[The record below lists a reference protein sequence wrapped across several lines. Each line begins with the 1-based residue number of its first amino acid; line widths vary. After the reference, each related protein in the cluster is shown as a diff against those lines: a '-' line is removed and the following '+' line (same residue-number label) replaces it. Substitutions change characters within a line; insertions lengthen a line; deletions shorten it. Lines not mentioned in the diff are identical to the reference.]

1 MINFVDQHTLSKA
14 SREARERVA
23 RQLSTFIKV
32 RTDSKRAVTYL
43 SASLEQ
49 VLFFLFERMQ
59 LGLAAS
65 TVRRDASLIDAL
77 RESTGLP
84 RFAAEPAMREFLR
97 AVTRARPAGAKFEG
111 VVVYS
116 PRQLVP
122 SLLQYDAP
130 PFGPSFMAL
139 RERCLFT
146 LRVVTLMRGG
156 SAWSVRRSSIKAVC
170 DPIGRPIV
178 MFHYDSK
185 GAAANNMAHDSNY
198 VEHLEE
204 DTRRCDRSLCPAHL
218 LLQLRDVVER
228 LDREEHDRLFTSEIG
243 AALSVN
249 SVRTLMSKLLRRA
262 QVAPVFTSHSLRM
275 SSSVT
280 LKLLGVADQD
290 VCVRAGWH
298 TGTASSTRS
307 RHYLYGRGVRDNFAR
322 LLLLP
327 GRDSS

>member
-32 RTDSKRAVTYL
+32 
-43 SASLEQ
+43 
-49 VLFFLFERMQ
+49 LFFLFERMQ

-77 RESTGLP
+77 RESAGLP

-156 SAWSVRRSSIKAVC
+156 SAWSVRQ
-170 DPIGRPIV
+170 IGR
-178 MFHYDSK
+178 
-185 GAAANNMAHDSNY
+185 AH
-198 VEHLEE
+198 V
-204 DTRRCDRSLCPAHL
+204 
-218 LLQLRDVVER
+218 
-228 LDREEHDRLFTSEIG
+228 
-243 AALSVN
+243 
-249 SVRTLMSKLLRRA
+249 
-262 QVAPVFTSHSLRM
+262 
-275 SSSVT
+275 
-280 LKLLGVADQD
+280 
-290 VCVRAGWH
+290 
-298 TGTASSTRS
+298 
-307 RHYLYGRGVRDNFAR
+307 
-322 LLLLP
+322 
-327 GRDSS
+327 